1 MITIIETQQ
10 FTGKAAKVMSAA
22 EKDDL
27 LEFIARNPE
36 AGDIIPGTGGVR
48 KLRFAIQ
55 GKGKSGGIRVSYYY
69 YNNRNP
75 VLLFTV
81 FGKNEKSDLTEKEKN
96 ILYGIVQ
103 KIKKEMKS

>member
-22 EKDDL
+22 EKDELFD
-27 LEFIARNPE
+27 FIVRNPE

-55 GKGKSGGIRVSYYY
+55 GQGKRGGVRVIYFY
-69 YNNRNP
+69 YNDRNP
-75 VLLFTV
+75 MLLFTV
-81 FGKNEKSDLTEKEKN
+81 FGKNQKSDLTEKEKN
-96 ILYGIVQ
+96 TLYGIVQ

>member
-10 FTGKAAKVMSAA
+10 FADKAGKIMSEA
-22 EKDDL
+22 EKDGLFD
-27 LEFIARNPE
+27 FIAGNPE

-55 GKGKSGGIRVSYYY
+55 RKGKRGGVRVIYYY
-69 YNNRNP
+69 FNSRNP

-81 FGKNEKSDLTEKEKN
+81 FGKNEKSNLNREEKYPVHDYSED
-96 ILYGIVQ
+96 
-103 KIKKEMKS
+103 

>member
-10 FTGKAAKVMSAA
+10 FADKAGKIISEA
-22 EKDDL
+22 EKDRLFD
-27 LEFIARNPE
+27 FIARKPE

-48 KLRFAIQ
+48 KLRFAIE
-55 GKGKSGGIRVSYYY
+55 GKGKRGGVRIIYYY
-69 YNNRNP
+69 FNNRNP

-81 FGKNEKSDLTEKEKN
+81 FGKNERSDLNQNEKN
-96 ILYGIVQ
+96 ALYAVIQ

>member
-27 LEFIARNPE
+27 FDFIARNPE

-55 GKGKSGGIRVSYYY
+55 GKGKRGGVRVIYYY
-69 YNNRNP
+69 YNDRNP

>member
-1 MITIIETQQ
+1 
-10 FTGKAAKVMSAA
+10 MSAA

-27 LEFIARNPE
+27 FDFIARNPE

-55 GKGKSGGIRVSYYY
+55 GKGKRGGVRVIYYY
-69 YNNRNP
+69 YNDRNP

>member
-10 FTGKAAKVMSAA
+10 FISKADKIISAA

-27 LEFIARNPE
+27 FDFIARNPKE
-36 AGDIIPGTGGVR
+36 GDVISGTGGVR

-55 GKGKSGGIRVSYYY
+55 GQGKRGGGRVIYYY
-69 YNNRNP
+69 YNDRNP

-81 FGKNEKSDLTEKEKN
+81 FGKNEKSDLTKKEKN
-96 ILYGIVQ
+96 TLYGIIQ
-103 KIKKEMKS
+103 EIKREMKP

>member
-81 FGKNEKSDLTEKEKN
+81 FGKNEKSDLTKKEKN

>member
-10 FTGKAAKVMSAA
+10 FTGKAAKVMSTA
-22 EKDDL
+22 EKDELFD
-27 LEFIARNPE
+27 FIARNPE
-36 AGDIIPGTGGVR
+36 AGDIISGTGGVR

-55 GKGKSGGIRVSYYY
+55 GKGKRGGVRVIYYY
-69 YNNRNP
+69 YNDRNP

-96 ILYGIVQ
+96 ILYETVQ